1 MTDDR
6 IKQLFQIADRTAGRP
21 LMFPIKASAI
31 RRQAR
36 VRRAVRGTCR
46 AAAALLILALAIWG
60 LSDRSPEQTAKQAQ
74 IAALQAQVKLL
85 QARID
90 ATLKLVQEAL
100 KSERKENR
108 LDELQAELADIPDPL
123 EEIRRQVDKTAFTLV
138 YHADRLYRQLNQR
151 ASAIEAYNRVI
162 ELFPETQSA
171 EVARQRLSEIE
182 GEKPET
188 PNSEGDVIWKPQNR
202 SLSC

>member
-1 MTDDR
+1 MTEDKIR
-6 IKQLFQIADRTAGRP
+6 ELFQIADRTAGRP

-31 RRQAR
+31 RRRAH
-36 VRRAVRGTCR
+36 VRRAVSVTCR

-74 IAALQAQVKLL
+74 IAALQAQVRLL
-85 QARID
+85 QARSD
-90 ATLKLVQEAL
+90 ATLKLVQEVL
-100 KSERKENR
+100 KSEREQGH

-123 EEIRRQVDKTAFTLV
+123 EEIQKQVDKTAFTLV
-138 YHADRLYRQLNQR
+138 YHADRMYRELGQR
-151 ASAIEAYNRVI
+151 RSAVQAYKRVI
-162 ELFPETQSA
+162 KLFPQTRSA

-182 GEKPET
+182 NEKTET
-188 PNSEGDVIWKPQNR
+188 PNSEGDLIWKPQNR

>member
-1 MTDDR
+1 MTDDK

-31 RRQAR
+31 RRRAR
-36 VRRAVRGTCR
+36 VRRAVSATCR
-46 AAAALLILALAIWG
+46 AAALLILALAIWG

-85 QARID
+85 QVRTD

-108 LDELQAELADIPDPL
+108 LNELQAELADIPDPL
-123 EEIRRQVDKTAFTLV
+123 EEIRKQVDKAAFTLV

-182 GEKPET
+182 GEKPKK
-188 PNSEGDVIWKPQNR
+188 PNSEGDLIWKPQNR

>member
-31 RRQAR
+31 RRRGR
-36 VRRAVRGTCR
+36 VRRAVSVTCR
-46 AAAALLILALAIWG
+46 AAAALLILALAMWG

-85 QARID
+85 QARTD

-108 LDELQAELADIPDPL
+108 LNELQAELADIPNPL
-123 EEIRRQVDKTAFTLV
+123 EEIRKQVDKAAFTLV
-138 YHADRLYRQLNQR
+138 YRADRLYRQLNQR

-162 ELFPETQSA
+162 RLFPKNRWA

-182 GEKPET
+182 NEKPKK
-188 PNSEGDVIWKPQNR
+188 PNSEGDLIWKPQNR